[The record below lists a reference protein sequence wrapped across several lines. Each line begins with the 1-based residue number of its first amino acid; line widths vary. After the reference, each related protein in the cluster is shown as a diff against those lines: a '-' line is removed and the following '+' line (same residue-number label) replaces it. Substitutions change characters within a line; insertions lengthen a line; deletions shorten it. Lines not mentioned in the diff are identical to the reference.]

1 MKCRYF
7 CRLPLDISPVYLTR
21 GISKLDHEV
30 ERLYSCTNLKQILA
44 ITQENIKEYEEF
56 LERSM
61 SESRDEVAAVK
72 NYIYNH
78 YAEDLNLETLAEKV
92 YLSSGYLSF
101 IFKKETGM
109 NLNRFIRVF
118 RMEKA
123 KELLCTTNMKVAMVS
138 EKVGFAN
145 SSYFCRSFR
154 EYYGSS
160 PESYRKGNNED
171 EEASEEV

>member
-1 MKCRYF
+1 MEI
-7 CRLPLDISPVYLTR
+7 L
-21 GISKLDHEV
+21 EV
-30 ERLYSCTNLKQILA
+30 TED
-44 ITQENIKEYEEF
+44 NIKEYEAF
-56 LERSM
+56 LDRSM
-61 SESRDEVAAVK
+61 SSSRNEVAAVK

-123 KELLCTTNMKVAMVS
+123 KELLENTTMKNYEIA
-138 EKVGFAN
+138 ERVGFADAH
-145 SSYFCRSFR
+145 YFGISFKKMTGCTPTEYAR
-154 EYYGSS
+154 EK
-160 PESYRKGNNED
+160 RK
-171 EEASEEV
+171 

>member
-1 MKCRYF
+1 MDNTAEENSTIFMIKDYISQKYMNET
-7 CRLPLDISPVYLTR
+7 LSVKDISDHVFLSTSYVCTFFKNETGQTLNQYLT
-21 GISKLDHEV
+21 E
-30 ERLYSCTNLKQILA
+30 
-44 ITQENIKEYEEF
+44 
-56 LERSM
+56 
-61 SESRDEVAAVK
+61 
-72 NYIYNH
+72 
-78 YAEDLNLETLAEKV
+78 
-92 YLSSGYLSF
+92 
-101 IFKKETGM
+101 
-109 NLNRFIRVF
+109 F